1 MVYMIQK
8 YRYPHR
14 PQQISRIL
22 ANNTREIIPILCL
35 SLIQTSQIQ
44 VLLDLQLELPGLV
57 LVDISINIPEVTLLN
72 ILVTTTHFHMD
83 FRAQQRTETM
93 LE

>member
-22 ANNTREIIPILCL
+22 ANNTRELIPILCL

-57 LVDISINIPEVTLLN
+57 LVDISIPEVMLLN
-72 ILVTTTHFHMD
+72 ILVITTHFHID
-83 FRAQQRTETM
+83 FRVQQRTETM
-93 LE
+93 LG

>member
-22 ANNTREIIPILCL
+22 ANNTRELIPILCL

-57 LVDISINIPEVTLLN
+57 LVDISIPEVMFLD
-72 ILVTTTHFHMD
+72 ILVTTTRFHMD
-83 FRAQQRTETM
+83 FRAQQRMETM

>member
-1 MVYMIQK
+1 MIQK

-22 ANNTREIIPILCL
+22 ANNTRELIPILYL

-57 LVDISINIPEVTLLN
+57 LVDISIPEVMFLD
-72 ILVTTTHFHMD
+72 ILVTTTRFHMD
-83 FRAQQRTETM
+83 FRAQQRMETM

>member
-22 ANNTREIIPILCL
+22 ANNTRELIPILCL
-35 SLIQTSQIQ
+35 SLTQTSQIQ

-57 LVDISINIPEVTLLN
+57 LVDISIPEVMFLD
-72 ILVTTTHFHMD
+72 ILVTTTRFHMD
-83 FRAQQRTETM
+83 FCAQQRMETM